1 MPGVFELI
9 ILVVSVLFVVFPFWK
24 ICSKA
29 GFPAWI
35 SLLILIPVL
44 NVVLLFFL
52 ALADWPALKNLPQ
65 QDQ

>member
-9 ILVVSVLFVVFPFWK
+9 ILCTSVLFVVFPFWK

-29 GFPAWI
+29 GFPGWI
-35 SLLILIPVL
+35 SLLVLIPVL
-44 NVVLLFFL
+44 NIVLLFFL